1 MHTELLQATAVAGM
15 EAGTPATT
23 EIKAPVINDFS
34 EEIAKAIIASIDP
47 TNIANSITK
56 SIMKGGMQ

>member
-1 MHTELLQATAVAGM
+1 M
-15 EAGTPATT
+15 EAGTPASA

-34 EEIAKAIIASIDP
+34 EEIAKAITAAVDP

-56 SIMKGGMQ
+56 SIMRGGMH